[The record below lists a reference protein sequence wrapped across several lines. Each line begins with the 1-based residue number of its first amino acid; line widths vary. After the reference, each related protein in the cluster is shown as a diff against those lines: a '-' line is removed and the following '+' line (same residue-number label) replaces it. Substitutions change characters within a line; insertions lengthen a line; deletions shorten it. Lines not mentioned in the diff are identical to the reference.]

1 MCGGGGRWF
10 LFWDGV
16 ICACV
21 RVCVSR
27 PHTHNEPSLHT
38 QVPAHGHAPAAC
50 LQLAPGVLLLIN
62 QELAKHAVDA
72 PGPLLRVRSV
82 VARDHVA
89 WGEEWFLVQNGASSA
104 GAHEPAAT
112 NKLTGTLIDRLRSC
126 RTWQTQA

>member
-1 MCGGGGRWF
+1 MR
-10 LFWDGV
+10 V
-16 ICACV
+16 CV
-21 RVCVSR
+21 VCVSR

-89 WGEEWFLVQNGASSA
+89 WCEEWFLVLRT
-104 GAHEPAAT
+104 EPPLQAPT
-112 NKLTGTLIDRLRSC
+112 NQLP
-126 RTWQTQA
+126 RTS